1 MQLHSGWVVG
11 CGLRIADN
19 SAGANSWSS
28 PKEFV
33 VKERTII
40 PGILFGIVLG
50 VATLYGGVLLS
61 TWLPI
66 PFVFYG
72 LPLPSLVVLGV
83 LAMSVYML
91 KKDRLN
97 DRSWR
102 AFAFTF
108 AAAFVVPA
116 FLWVSTISGYGN
128 FA

>member
-1 MQLHSGWVVG
+1 M
-11 CGLRIADN
+11 
-19 SAGANSWSS
+19 
-28 PKEFV
+28 
-33 VKERTII
+33 KERTII
-40 PGILFGIVLG
+40 PEIFFGIVLG
-50 VATLYGGVLLS
+50 VATLYGGVLLT

-72 LPLPSLVVLGV
+72 LPLPSLVALGV

-91 KKDRLN
+91 KKDRLS

-108 AAAFVVPA
+108 AAAFVVSA
-116 FLWVSTISGYGN
+116 FLWVNTISGYGN

>member
-1 MQLHSGWVVG
+1 M
-11 CGLRIADN
+11 
-19 SAGANSWSS
+19 GANSWST

-40 PGILFGIVLG
+40 PGVLFGIVLG
-50 VATLYGGVLLS
+50 IATLYGGVLLS

-72 LPLPSLVVLGV
+72 LPLPSLVALGV

-91 KKDRLN
+91 KKDRLS

-108 AAAFVVPA
+108 AAAFVVTA

>member
-1 MQLHSGWVVG
+1 M
-11 CGLRIADN
+11 
-19 SAGANSWSS
+19 
-28 PKEFV
+28 KEG
-33 VKERTII
+33 TII
-40 PGILFGIVLG
+40 PEVLFGIVLG
-50 VATLYGGVLLS
+50 FATLYGGVLLS

-83 LAMSVYML
+83 LAISVYML
-91 KKDRLN
+91 KKDRLS

-108 AAAFVVPA
+108 AAAFVVSA

>member
-1 MQLHSGWVVG
+1 M
-11 CGLRIADN
+11 
-19 SAGANSWSS
+19 
-28 PKEFV
+28 
-33 VKERTII
+33 KERTII
-40 PGILFGIVLG
+40 PGMLLGIVLG

-61 TWLPI
+61 TCLPI

-72 LPLPSLVVLGV
+72 LPLPSLVVLCV

-91 KKDRLN
+91 KKDRLS

-108 AAAFVVPA
+108 AAAFVVSA

-128 FA
+128 FGSFGISSESSQKAG

>member
-1 MQLHSGWVVG
+1 M
-11 CGLRIADN
+11 
-19 SAGANSWSS
+19 
-28 PKEFV
+28 
-33 VKERTII
+33 KERTII
-40 PGILFGIVLG
+40 PEILFGIVLG
-50 VATLYGGVLLS
+50 IATLYGGVLLT

-72 LPLPSLVVLGV
+72 LPLPSLVALGV
-83 LAMSVYML
+83 LALSVYML
-91 KKDRLN
+91 KKDRLG

-108 AAAFVVPA
+108 AAAFVVTA

>member
-1 MQLHSGWVVG
+1 M
-11 CGLRIADN
+11 
-19 SAGANSWSS
+19 
-28 PKEFV
+28 
-33 VKERTII
+33 KERTII
-40 PGILFGIVLG
+40 PGMLLGIVLG

-61 TWLPI
+61 TCLPV

-72 LPLPSLVVLGV
+72 LPLPSLVVLCV

-91 KKDRLN
+91 KKDRLS

-108 AAAFVVPA
+108 AAAFVVSA

-128 FA
+128 FGSFGISSKSSQKAG

>member
-1 MQLHSGWVVG
+1 M
-11 CGLRIADN
+11 
-19 SAGANSWSS
+19 
-28 PKEFV
+28 
-33 VKERTII
+33 KERTII
-40 PGILFGIVLG
+40 PGILSGIVLG

-83 LAMSVYML
+83 LVMFVYML
-91 KKDRLN
+91 KKDRLS

-108 AAAFVVPA
+108 AAAFVVSA
-116 FLWVSTISGYGN
+116 FLWVSTVSSYGN

>member
-1 MQLHSGWVVG
+1 MGAC

-19 SAGANSWSS
+19 PAGANSWST

-40 PGILFGIVLG
+40 PEILFGIVLG
-50 VATLYGGVLLS
+50 VATLYGGVLLT

-72 LPLPSLVVLGV
+72 LLLPSLVVLGV

-91 KKDRLN
+91 KKDRLS

-108 AAAFVVPA
+108 AAAFVVSA

>member
-1 MQLHSGWVVG
+1 M
-11 CGLRIADN
+11 
-19 SAGANSWSS
+19 
-28 PKEFV
+28 
-33 VKERTII
+33 KERTII

-50 VATLYGGVLLS
+50 VVTLYGGVLLS

-83 LAMSVYML
+83 LAMAVYML
-91 KKDRLN
+91 KKDRLS

-108 AAAFVVPA
+108 AAAFVVSA

>member
-1 MQLHSGWVVG
+1 M
-11 CGLRIADN
+11 
-19 SAGANSWSS
+19 
-28 PKEFV
+28 
-33 VKERTII
+33 KERTII
-40 PGILFGIVLG
+40 PEIFFGIVLG
-50 VATLYGGVLLS
+50 VATLYGGVLLT
-61 TWLPI
+61 TWLSI

-72 LPLPSLVVLGV
+72 LPLPSLVALGV

-91 KKDRLN
+91 KKDRLS

-108 AAAFVVPA
+108 AAAFVVSA

>member
-1 MQLHSGWVVG
+1 M
-11 CGLRIADN
+11 
-19 SAGANSWSS
+19 
-28 PKEFV
+28 
-33 VKERTII
+33 KERTII
-40 PGILFGIVLG
+40 PEILFGIVLG
-50 VATLYGGVLLS
+50 VATLYSGVVLS
-61 TWLPI
+61 TCLPI

-83 LAMSVYML
+83 LVMSVYML
-91 KKDRLN
+91 KKGRLS

-108 AAAFVVPA
+108 AAAFVVSA

>member
-1 MQLHSGWVVG
+1 M
-11 CGLRIADN
+11 
-19 SAGANSWSS
+19 
-28 PKEFV
+28 KEG
-33 VKERTII
+33 TII

-72 LPLPSLVVLGV
+72 LPLPSLVVLGL

-91 KKDRLN
+91 KKDRLS

-102 AFAFTF
+102 GFAFTF
-108 AAAFVVPA
+108 ATVFVVSA

>member
-1 MQLHSGWVVG
+1 M
-11 CGLRIADN
+11 
-19 SAGANSWSS
+19 
-28 PKEFV
+28 
-33 VKERTII
+33 KERTII

-50 VATLYGGVLLS
+50 VATLYGGVVLY

-83 LAMSVYML
+83 LAMAVYML
-91 KKDRLN
+91 KKGRLSG
-97 DRSWR
+97 RSWR

-108 AAAFVVPA
+108 AAAFVVSA

>member
-1 MQLHSGWVVG
+1 M
-11 CGLRIADN
+11 DY
-19 SAGANSWSS
+19 SAGANSWST

-40 PGILFGIVLG
+40 PGMLFGIVLG

-72 LPLPSLVVLGV
+72 LPLPSLMVLGV

-91 KKDRLN
+91 KKDRLSE
-97 DRSWR
+97 RSWR

-108 AAAFVVPA
+108 AAAFVGPA